1 MIGLLSGD
9 DDYPMC
15 RRPLALAVG
24 NVKSAQYKNSSYRDI
39 LQFKFYELPLAF
51 SLTKMEVVS
60 YRLRKYKPAHEGCY
74 PFLEYMVLHFFT
86 IILFR
91 K

>member
-51 SLTKMEVVS
+51 SLTKNGSGFVPLAQIQARS
-60 YRLRKYKPAHEGCY
+60 
-74 PFLEYMVLHFFT
+74 
-86 IILFR
+86 
-91 K
+91 